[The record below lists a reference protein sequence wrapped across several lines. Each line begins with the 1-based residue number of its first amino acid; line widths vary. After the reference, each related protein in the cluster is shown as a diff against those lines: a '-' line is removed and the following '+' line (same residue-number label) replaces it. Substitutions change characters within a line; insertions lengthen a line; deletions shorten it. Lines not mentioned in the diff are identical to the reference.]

1 MLAADELNVKSE
13 EAVWECALRWV
24 NHDPENRKH
33 HIVTLMKSIRL
44 GLLDTQFFLE
54 NVSTIG
60 NARPVSGMLVGKP
73 SRKPFPSSCRSRT
86 TLT

>member
-24 NHDPENRKH
+24 HHDPERRKQ
-33 HIVTLMKSIRL
+33 HIVTLMRSIRL

-54 NVSTIG
+54 NV
-60 NARPVSGMLVGKP
+60 RHPPP
-73 SRKPFPSSCRSRT
+73 SPAPPKGTHHCRRRLSSRR
-86 TLT
+86 